1 MLHHSF
7 GGAVIFL
14 SLWTPSLISPSFQ
27 GGPTIPQTHPFF
39 KISNGKQTKARRWWS
54 RSLPSARFINII
66 LLCAQNNSC
75 VFNKPIINTSLH
87 GRWLNLRWPTDNK
100 KKKKKTAHS
109 SKLVLT
115 GLVLFQASVHLGVE
129 LEDGSD
135 VIDLV
140 QLPVKTALEL
150 VQGGPDLLDQVKR

>member
-1 MLHHSF
+1 M
-7 GGAVIFL
+7 ANR
-14 SLWTPSLISPSFQ
+14 Q
-27 GGPTIPQTHPFF
+27 Q
-39 KISNGKQTKARRWWS
+39 
-54 RSLPSARFINII
+54 
-66 LLCAQNNSC
+66 
-75 VFNKPIINTSLH
+75 
-87 GRWLNLRWPTDNK
+87 

-150 VQGGPDLLDQVKR
+150 VKGGPDLLDQVKR